1 MIELS
6 DVYKVVVAMVP
17 LYVALMLG
25 YGSVKWWRMFTPEQS
40 DAINR
45 MTCYFIIP
53 FLTFQFTTHLNPY
66 KMNSLFVAAD
76 VISKCGIGA
85 MLGLWAYFFGGSYE
99 WCITGFSISSITNA
113 LIVGVPLMR
122 AMYGS
127 VGVDLVIQSAI
138 MQNTFWLIVLFFMLE
153 VRRARLDFDSVAA
166 VEMSSGKDL
175 EGSGGVHEVDVSV
188 VRPSV
193 WAMLKVVF
201 EKLAKNP
208 NCYACIVG
216 LIWAFVAAR
225 WHFEMP
231 SIMEG
236 SILVMSKAG
245 TGTSMFCMGVPLM
258 RAMYGAL
265 GEDLVIQSA
274 VLQSIIW
281 VMILLFM
288 LEVRRARRDFDSVAA
303 VEMSSGKD
311 LEGNSDG
318 EVNVSV
324 VRPSAWI
331 LMRTVLGKLAK
342 NPNCYACIAGLVWA
356 FLAARWHFEM
366 PSIME
371 GSILVMSKAGTGTSM
386 FCMGLFM
393 ASNDKIMACGAK
405 ATIIGMILR
414 FIVGPMSVG
423 LACLA
428 VGLRGDVLR
437 IAIVQSAL
445 PQAVATFIYAK
456 EYGLHTN
463 AISTAVIFGTVVS
476 LPILIGY
483 FAVLDLIRI

>member
-1 MIELS
+1 MIQLD

-17 LYVALMLG
+17 LYVALLLG
-25 YGSVKWWRMFTPEQS
+25 YGSVRWWRMFTPDQT

-45 MTCYFIIP
+45 MNCYFIMP
-53 FLTFQFTTHLNPY
+53 LFTFEFTTHLNPF
-66 KMNSLFVAAD
+66 KMNYLFVAGD
-76 VISKCGIGA
+76 VISKCVIGVV
-85 MLGLWAYFFGGSYE
+85 LGVWVYFFGGSYE
-99 WCITGFSISSITNA
+99 WCITGFSLSTINNT
-113 LIVGVPLMR
+113 LIV
-122 AMYGS
+122 
-127 VGVDLVIQSAI
+127 
-138 MQNTFWLIVLFFMLE
+138 
-153 VRRARLDFDSVAA
+153 
-166 VEMSSGKDL
+166 
-175 EGSGGVHEVDVSV
+175 
-188 VRPSV
+188 
-193 WAMLKVVF
+193 
-201 EKLAKNP
+201 
-208 NCYACIVG
+208 
-216 LIWAFVAAR
+216 
-225 WHFEMP
+225 
-231 SIMEG
+231 
-236 SILVMSKAG
+236 
-245 TGTSMFCMGVPLM
+245 GVPLM

-318 EVNVSV
+318 EVDVSV

-366 PSIME
+366 PSVME

-414 FIVGPMSVG
+414 FIVGPMSAA
-423 LACLA
+423 LL
-428 VGLRGDVLR
+428 VL
-437 IAIVQSAL
+437 L
-445 PQAVATFIYAK
+445 
-456 EYGLHTN
+456 
-463 AISTAVIFGTVVS
+463 
-476 LPILIGY
+476 
-483 FAVLDLIRI
+483 

>member
-138 MQNTFWLIVLFFMLE
+138 MQSTFWLIVLFFMLE

-201 EKLAKNP
+201 GKLAKNP

-245 TGTSMFCMGVPLM
+245 TGTSMFCMG
-258 RAMYGAL
+258 
-265 GEDLVIQSA
+265 
-274 VLQSIIW
+274 
-281 VMILLFM
+281 
-288 LEVRRARRDFDSVAA
+288 
-303 VEMSSGKD
+303 
-311 LEGNSDG
+311 
-318 EVNVSV
+318 
-324 VRPSAWI
+324 
-331 LMRTVLGKLAK
+331 
-342 NPNCYACIAGLVWA
+342 
-356 FLAARWHFEM
+356 
-366 PSIME
+366 
-371 GSILVMSKAGTGTSM
+371 
-386 FCMGLFM
+386 LFM
-393 ASNDKIMACGAK
+393 ASNKKIIACGAK
-405 ATIIGMILR
+405 ATAIAMGLR
-414 FIVGPMSVG
+414 FITAPLAVGI
-423 LACLA
+423 ACVA
-428 VGLRGDVLR
+428 VGLRGEVLR

-445 PQAVATFIYAK
+445 PQAVVTFIYAK
-456 EYGLHTN
+456 EYGLHANTM
-463 AISTAVIFGTVVS
+463 STGVIFGTALSV
-476 LPILIGY
+476 PITIGY
-483 FAVLDLIRI
+483 FAVLDLLQI